1 MILILTASRKPSLC
15 SEDPI
20 ETDVDQNTS
29 IHHTSW
35 QGSRLNIQGAEGS
48 VWNTQ
53 KFGSIDAPSLAVAG
67 LMNAPGFLRKLGVQ
81 LLYMRVLWI
90 EVVLKCFQVIL
101 WDVHLLFFSMPLA
114 GFVAVISYKATKPQE
129 VTAAMT
135 SGLRH
140 RVGLVQRKLLEVPKY
155 NGVQF
160 WGTRICR
167 CSASFCSST
176 LW

>member
-1 MILILTASRKPSLC
+1 VLRGPHWNRCWPKYINTPHKLARVQIKHTGGWGVCMEYTEIWIHWCTFFSRSWFNECTRFSEKIGSSVALYASA
-15 SEDPI
+15 
-20 ETDVDQNTS
+20 
-29 IHHTSW
+29 
-35 QGSRLNIQGAEGS
+35 LNRGCFEVFPGDS
-48 VWNTQ
+48 V
-53 KFGSIDAPSLAVAG
+53 GCSLAFFFHAT
-67 LMNAPGFLRKLGVQ
+67 RWICCRY
-81 LLYMRVLWI
+81 LL
-90 EVVLKCFQVIL
+90 QG
-101 WDVHLLFFSMPLA
+101 HQA
-114 GFVAVISYKATKPQE
+114 QE